1 MPVAG
6 EPDPIG
12 PDVMRVAMNHARR
25 GVNLQVTLRGVLVAF
40 VALTVAFVPPA
51 HDVLACAIV
60 AGGYALWALAV
71 YVWTRGGGSD
81 APVRLAWVALL
92 MDVLVLGS
100 LTLLTGLSTP
110 QSWTSD
116 VFAAGF
122 LLIPVLAATQLRA
135 QVCAAVAGA
144 TLVAYLAAAIAT
156 QEANAEPW
164 GSLLLRTAIVAG
176 VGLGCVGLSR
186 IQRSRV
192 ETIGQL
198 VNDRTDLLDQLTGI
212 EEHERRVLS
221 ENLHDGALQYVLA
234 ARQDLE
240 DARDTG
246 DAGAF
251 DRIEEALR
259 ESSRLLRTTVS
270 ELHPAV
276 LDRAGLTAALG
287 DLVRTAAGRAGF
299 AGEVSTDGWTQE
311 RTPLDGLIYRTAR
324 ELVGNAATHAKA
336 STLRLSL
343 ARLDD
348 RVRLV
353 VADDGIGLPTDAM
366 ASSLRRGHIG
376 LASHRVRIEA
386 AGGTFTAS
394 PNTPSGTVVTVELAL
409 PL

>member
-1 MPVAG
+1 MPDAP
-6 EPDPIG
+6 ERAAIG
-12 PDVMRVAMNHARR
+12 PDVMRVAMDHARR
-25 GVNLQVTLRGVLVAF
+25 GVDLQVVLRGVLVAF

-51 HDVLACAIV
+51 HDVFACTLV
-60 AGGYALWALAV
+60 AAGYAMWALAV
-71 YVWTRGGGSD
+71 FLWTRGGSD

-92 MDVLVLGS
+92 VDLLVLGS

-110 QSWTSD
+110 QSWTAD
-116 VFAAGF
+116 VLSAGF
-122 LLIPVLAATQLRA
+122 LLIPVLAATQLR
-135 QVCAAVAGA
+135 VHICAAVAGA
-144 TLVAYLAAAIAT
+144 TLVVYLAAAIAT
-156 QEANAEPW
+156 QESNAEPW

-176 VGLGCVGLSR
+176 VGLGCIGLSR

-192 ETIGQL
+192 DTIGTL

-212 EEHERRVLS
+212 EEHERRALS
-221 ENLHDGALQYVLA
+221 EALHDGALQYVLA

-246 DAGAF
+246 DAESF
-251 DRIEEALR
+251 DRIEEALL

-299 AGEVSTDGWTQE
+299 DGEVSTDGWPDG
-311 RTPLDGLIYRTAR
+311 RTPLDGLLYRTAR

-336 STLRLSL
+336 STVRLSL
-343 ARLDD
+343 AREGDHA
-348 RVRLV
+348 RLV
-353 VADDGIGLPTDAM
+353 VADDGVGLPPDAM
-366 ASSLRRGHIG
+366 TTSLRRGHIG

-386 AGGTFTAS
+386 AGGTFTAAAS
-394 PNTPSGTVVTVELAL
+394 APTGTVVTVDL

>member
-1 MPVAG
+1 
-6 EPDPIG
+6 
-12 PDVMRVAMNHARR
+12 MRIAMDHARR
-25 GVNLQVTLRGVLVAF
+25 GVDLQVVLRGVLVAF
-40 VALTVAFVPPA
+40 VALTVVFVPPA
-51 HDVLACAIV
+51 HDVFACALV
-60 AGGYALWALAV
+60 AAGYAVWALAV
-71 YVWTRGGGSD
+71 FLWTRGGSD
-81 APVRLAWVALL
+81 TPVRLAWVALL
-92 MDVLVLGS
+92 MDVFVLGS

-116 VFAAGF
+116 VLATGF

-135 QVCAAVAGA
+135 HVCAAVAGA
-144 TLVAYLAAAIAT
+144 TLVVYLAAAIAT
-156 QEANAEPW
+156 RESNAEPW

-192 ETIGQL
+192 DTIGSL

-212 EEHERRVLS
+212 EERERRALS
-221 ENLHDGALQYVLA
+221 EALHDGALQYVLA

-246 DAGAF
+246 DAESF
-251 DRIEEALR
+251 ERIEEALL

-270 ELHPAV
+270 QLHPAV
-276 LDRAGLTAALG
+276 LDRAGLEAALG

-299 AGEVSTDGWTQE
+299 DGEVSTVGWPGG
-311 RTPLDGLIYRTAR
+311 RTPIDGLLYRTAR

-343 ARLDD
+343 TRDGD
-348 RVRLV
+348 RARLV
-353 VADDGIGLPTDAM
+353 VADDGVGLPADAM
-366 ASSLRRGHIG
+366 TSSLRRGHIG

-386 AGGTFTAS
+386 AGGTFAAVG
-394 PNTPSGTVVTVELAL
+394 NEPSGTVVTVEL
-409 PL
+409 PGEWQPSP

>member
-1 MPVAG
+1 MP

-12 PDVMRVAMNHARR
+12 PDVMRVAMDHARR
-25 GVNLQVTLRGVLVAF
+25 GVNLQVALRGVLVAF
-40 VALTVAFVPPA
+40 VALTVVFVPPA
-51 HDVLACAIV
+51 HDVFACALV
-60 AGGYALWALAV
+60 AAGYALWALAV
-71 YVWTRGGGSD
+71 FLWTRGGSD
-81 APVRLAWVALL
+81 TPVRLAWVALL
-92 MDVLVLGS
+92 MDLLVIGS
-100 LTLLTGLSTP
+100 LTMLTGLSTP

-135 QVCAAVAGA
+135 TVCAAVASA
-144 TLVAYLAAAIAT
+144 TLVAFLVAAIVT

-164 GSLLLRTAIVAG
+164 GSLLLRTMIVAG

-192 ETIGQL
+192 ETIGRL

-212 EEHERRVLS
+212 EEHERRALS
-221 ENLHDGALQYVLA
+221 EALHDGALQYVLA

-246 DAGAF
+246 DAASF
-251 DRIEEALR
+251 DRIEEALL

-287 DLVRTAAGRAGF
+287 DLVRTAAARAGF
-299 AGEVSTDGWTQE
+299 TGEVSTDGWPDE
-311 RTPLDGLIYRTAR
+311 RTPLDGLLYRTAR
-324 ELVGNAATHAKA
+324 ELVGNAAKHASA

-343 ARLDD
+343 TRSEGRA
-348 RVRLV
+348 RLV
-353 VADDGIGLPTDAM
+353 VADDGVGLPADAM

-386 AGGTFTAS
+386 AGGTFTATRAE
-394 PNTPSGTVVTVELAL
+394 PTGTAVAVQL